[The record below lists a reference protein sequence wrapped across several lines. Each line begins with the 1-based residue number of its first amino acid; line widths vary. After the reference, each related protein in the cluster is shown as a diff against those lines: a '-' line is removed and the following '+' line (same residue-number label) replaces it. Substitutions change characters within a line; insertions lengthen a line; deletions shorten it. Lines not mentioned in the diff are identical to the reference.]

1 MQTLFYGLFSAWVLW
16 AEDHT
21 EDDKFDWK
29 SAEWELHLPVI
40 RELFSQLSVPDKL
53 RPLGLVEVM
62 DWSAGALSRV
72 VRAEFFTKFEQS
84 QAVQYFYEPFLE
96 AFDPDLRKQF
106 GVWYTPPEVVRYMVE
121 RVDRVLR
128 TELGLAR
135 GLADENVYVLDPC
148 TGTGSYVVEVLRRIH
163 QTLQDEGTDALGG
176 DDLKRAALS
185 RIFGFEIMPAP
196 FVVAHLQIGLLLRQL
211 GSTLSDEERPS
222 VYLTNALTGWDK
234 LLNEQGKI
242 SFPGLED
249 ERDAARKVKQETPIL
264 VIMGNP
270 PYNSKPKKGKVD
282 IFYEAAETREGKA
295 LTAPYKEK
303 LNTKTSKGGWGIG
316 KFNLDDLY
324 IRFFRIAERR
334 IAKSGKG
341 VICYISNASY
351 VNDPSYVVMRQ
362 HLLETFDRLWLDNL
376 NGDSRETGKLTPEG
390 KPDPSIF
397 STAQNKEGIRVG
409 TAIGLLVR
417 SGKER
422 EAEVQFRDFWG
433 QTKRKD
439 LLESL
444 KTEQPGY
451 IFAKPEKANRHTLR
465 PSKVTDNYLQWA

>member
-1 MQTLFYGLFSAWVLW
+1 MMHAAPLTRPEDVAWFLASYARDARARIEAAKQLPALEEVRKALETGLGLSFAGDKGEHFFRSTLVQTLFYGLFSAWVLW
-16 AEDHT
+16 AEDHA
-21 EDDKFDWK
+21 EDDKFNWK

-72 VRAEFFTKFEQS
+72 VRSEFFTKFEQS

-121 RVDRVLR
+121 RVDRVLKS
-128 TELGLAR
+128 ELGLAR

-176 DDLKRAALS
+176 DDLKQAALS

-211 GSTLSDEERPS
+211 GSSLDEDERPS

-234 LLNEQGKI
+234 LSEEQVKLA
-242 SFPGLED
+242 FPGLEE

-264 VIMGNP
+264 VIIGNP
-270 PYNSKPKKGKVD
+270 PYNAFDGVSPKEEGGLVEEYKKGL
-282 IFYEAAETREGKA
+282 I
-295 LTAPYKEK
+295 KE
-303 LNTKTSKGGWGIG
+303 WGIK

-324 IRFFRIAERR
+324 VRFFRIAERR
-334 IAKSGKG
+334 IVKSGKG
-341 VICYISNASY
+341 VMCYISNASY
-351 VNDPSYVVMRQ
+351 LGDPSYVVMRQ
-362 HLLETFDRLWLDNL
+362 HLLSTFDRLWLDNL
-376 NGDSRETGKLTPEG
+376 NGDSRETGKLTPQG

-409 TAIGLLVR
+409 TAIGLT
-417 SGKER
+417 G
-422 EAEVQFRDFWG
+422 
-433 QTKRKD
+433 
-439 LLESL
+439 
-444 KTEQPGY
+444 
-451 IFAKPEKANRHTLR
+451 AK
-465 PSKVTDNYLQWA
+465 W